1 MTNSI
6 PQALTIGRVSVDLY
20 AQQSNANATNIDT
33 FKKSVGGTSTNVA
46 VAAALLGVEAA
57 TFTKVGDDEF
67 GEYVRHA
74 LLETFNVDSR
84 WVGTDP
90 NLPTPLAFAIL
101 DPPEDPRIIFYREPS
116 APDLQIQPD
125 EIPDEVI
132 EQVPVLWVPAS
143 RFHAEP
149 SATTVRT
156 LLEQRGRRAHTV
168 IDLDWRPMFWDSME
182 QAHAAI
188 SPMLDH
194 CTMAVGNRT
203 ECEVAV
209 GESDPDKAAD
219 ALLERGLTAAIVK
232 LGADGVMVATAD
244 RREVIPPFL
253 VDVVCGLGSGD
264 AFGGALIH
272 GLVNDIDLAEAVRNG
287 NAAGA
292 IVAGRL
298 MCADDMPT
306 LPEIQELRAQR
317 EGTNE
322 S

>member
-1 MTNSI
+1 
-6 PQALTIGRVSVDLY
+6 
-20 AQQSNANATNIDT
+20 
-33 FKKSVGGTSTNVA
+33 
-46 VAAALLGVEAA
+46 
-57 TFTKVGDDEF
+57 
-67 GEYVRHA
+67 
-74 LLETFNVDSR
+74 
-84 WVGTDP
+84 
-90 NLPTPLAFAIL
+90 
-101 DPPEDPRIIFYREPS
+101 
-116 APDLQIQPD
+116 
-125 EIPDEVI
+125 
-132 EQVPVLWVPAS
+132 
-143 RFHAEP
+143 
-149 SATTVRT
+149 
-156 LLEQRGRRAHTV
+156 
-168 IDLDWRPMFWDSME
+168 
-182 QAHAAI
+182 
-188 SPMLDH
+188 MLDH